1 MSGFGIREV
10 FEAGQ
15 ELDGIR
21 LWREESF
28 LQQLSLNGSLL
39 WAENSDEAY
48 QRLLASRLY
57 LTPGVDWEFMRS
69 VLKILPAWAARRA
82 LWRASRDWLA
92 TVEYGRLLVLRE
104 ALLVGRVEEI
114 GGYYG
119 MRALDDR
126 LQLRHWQLDVLK
138 WCDADSQEDQIEIIE
153 RPSGRIRP
161 ERPGDGKAEKKPAKR
176 ARS

>member
-15 ELDGIR
+15 ELEGVR

-39 WAENSDEAY
+39 WADNSDETY
-48 QRLLASRLY
+48 KQLLAARMG
-57 LTPGVDWEFMRS
+57 LTAGVEWEFIRS

-82 LWRASRDWLA
+82 LWRASLDWLA
-92 TVEYGRLLVLRE
+92 VIEYGRLLVMRE
-104 ALLVGRVEEI
+104 ALLLGRLEEV
-114 GGYYG
+114 GGYQG

-126 LQLRHWQLDVLK
+126 LELRHWQIDLLA
-138 WCDADSQEDQIEIIE
+138 WCDADSEEGQIEIIE
-153 RPSGRIRP
+153 RPSSRIRP
-161 ERPGDGKAEKKPAKR
+161 QREKRGEKA
-176 ARS
+176 S

>member
-39 WAENSDEAY
+39 WADNSDESY
-48 QRLLASRLY
+48 KQLLAARMG
-57 LTPGVDWEFMRS
+57 LTAGVDWEFMRS

-82 LWRASRDWLA
+82 LWRASYDWLA
-92 TVEYGRLLVLRE
+92 TIEYGRLLILRE
-104 ALLVGRVEEI
+104 ALLVGRFEEAM
-114 GGYYG
+114 GYQG

-126 LQLRHWQLDVLK
+126 LELRHWQLDLLS
-138 WCDADSQEDQIEIIE
+138 WCDADSEEGQIEVIE
-153 RPSGRIRP
+153 RPSAHIRP
-161 ERPGDGKAEKKPAKR
+161 QRENRRDKAG
-176 ARS
+176 